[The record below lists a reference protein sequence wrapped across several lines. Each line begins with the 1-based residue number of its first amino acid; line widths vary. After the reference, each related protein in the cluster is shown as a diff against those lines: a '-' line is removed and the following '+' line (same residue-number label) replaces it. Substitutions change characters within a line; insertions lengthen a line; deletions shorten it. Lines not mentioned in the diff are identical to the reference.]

1 MIKLNINF
9 DPDDIPPNKANYD
22 QDVTDSLQEIAALVP
37 NHKTES
43 FIRRLWGYF
52 KQTIW
57 EQQGHKCAF
66 CEKLIV
72 SSDDSQLEHF
82 RPKSETRDEFNKP
95 ITRDAYW
102 WLAYEHKNYIVSCFT
117 CNNLKG
123 NRFPIKDEGTR
134 VKATNM
140 NGIVALTGRGALGD
154 EIPYIINP
162 RYQDTEPHLAYNYRP
177 DIKMVYIEPKNDEGI
192 GEKTID
198 ILDLNRIRKNVKITK
213 DYLPYKRGSNLSDF
227 INEIENYK
235 QSKTKLNLHRSALV
249 SVPDNVQLGKLIDD
263 EETVV
268 GKIRDNIKERFLSKT
283 AEFSGMCLFWLK
295 HYTELENDFIDE
307 AA

>member
-9 DPDDIPPNKANYD
+9 DPDDIPPNKAKYD

-37 NHKTES
+37 NHKTEN

-66 CEKLIV
+66 CEKDIV
-72 SSDDSQLEHF
+72 SNDDSQLEHF
-82 RPKSETRDEFNKP
+82 RPRAETHDEFNTL

-102 WLAYEHKNYIVSCFT
+102 WLAYEHNNYIVSCFT

-140 NGIVALTGRGALGD
+140 SEIVALTDRGVLGN
-154 EIPYIINP
+154 EIPYLINP
-162 RYQDTEPHLAYNYRP
+162 RYQDTEPYLAYNYRP
-177 DIKMVYIEPKNDEGI
+177 DIEMVYIEPKDYEGI

-198 ILDLNRIRKNVKITK
+198 VLDLNRIRKNVKITK
-213 DYLPYKRGSNLSDF
+213 DNLPHKRGLVLSDF
-227 INEIENYK
+227 KKEIENFK
-235 QSKTKLNLHRSALV
+235 LSKTQLNSNRSSLAALPNNASLQELV
-249 SVPDNVQLGKLIDD
+249 D
-263 EETVV
+263 EQESAMN
-268 GKIRDNIKERFLSKT
+268 KKRDNIKKRFLSKA

-295 HYTELENDFIDE
+295 HDTDLENDFIDE
-307 AA
+307 TA